1 MTRMWKGNRERRLP
15 GAMVTATFLVL
26 VVPATALANDYVVYT
41 PRVVQGQNEVE
52 MRGFYDQDSSPRRG
66 GSSEYDLSFAHAFTS
81 WWKPEIYLVRG
92 VRSPGAGNNLVGYE
106 FENTLQLAP
115 EGEFFV
121 TPGFLL
127 SYEANTRTGKP
138 DNVEFGP
145 LLERQ
150 DGRFTER
157 LNLIWEHQVGGGASG
172 KTGFRTAYSL
182 SYRYTALLQPA
193 VEIYLRPT
201 DHSYQAGPLLDG
213 EWKEPSGRELEYNI
227 GAVFGANADAPSVT
241 WLARLEYEFF

>member
-1 MTRMWKGNRERRLP
+1 MTRMWKGSPERLRL
-15 GAMVTATFLVL
+15 GILATATLLVL
-26 VVPATALANDYVVYT
+26 AAPATASANDYVVYS

-52 MRGFYDQDSSPRRG
+52 ARGFYDQDSSPSRG
-66 GSSEYDLSFAHAFTS
+66 GSSEYDVSFAHAFTS
-81 WWKPEIYLVRG
+81 WWKPEIYLLRG
-92 VRSPGAGNNLVGYE
+92 VRTPGSGNHLAGYE
-106 FENTLQLAP
+106 FENTFQLAP
-115 EGEFFV
+115 EGEFPV

-127 SYEANTRTGKP
+127 SYEANTQTGKA
-138 DNVEFGP
+138 DVVEFGP

-150 DGRFTER
+150 DGRFTQR
-157 LNLIWEHQVGGGASG
+157 LNLIWERQVGGGASG
-172 KTGFRTAYSL
+172 KPGFRTAYSL

-213 EWKEPSGRELEYNI
+213 EWTAPTGREIEYNI

-241 WLARLEYEFF
+241 WLARVEYEFF